1 MVHDGGVETAAPAP
15 AGSSSSASASS
26 ASASSE
32 RAGRRPR
39 DMALSMLVLLV
50 PVFLLVGFYRYLG
63 HEDPPAVDTTEVYGS
78 VERAR
83 QFTPLRPTDLPP
95 GWRIASATYT
105 DGILRLGVTAPSD
118 GAMQLAQS
126 AQPAATLIPS
136 IIGPAGSAGAR
147 VSINGTDWQ
156 RHDDARPGERALIQS
171 TPTRTVIIFGR
182 ATDSQLQR
190 LASSLR

>member
-1 MVHDGGVETAAPAP
+1 MVHDGRVETAAPAASP
-15 AGSSSSASASS
+15 A
-26 ASASSE
+26 SE

-63 HEDPPAVDTTEVYGS
+63 HEDPPAADTTEVYGS
-78 VERAR
+78 VQRAG
-83 QFTPLRPTDLPP
+83 QFTALRPTDLPP
-95 GWRIASATYT
+95 GWRIASATFN
-105 DGILRLGVTAPSD
+105 DGVLRLGVTAPSD
-118 GAMQLAQS
+118 GAMQLVQS
-126 AQPAATLIPS
+126 AQPAATLVPS
-136 IIGPAGSAGAR
+136 IIGPAGTPGAP

-156 RHDDARPGERALIQS
+156 RHDDGRPGERALIQS
-171 TPTRTVIIFGR
+171 TPGRTVIIFGH